1 MKLLRNIFD
10 LTDRYF
16 KSDGAL
22 SRFSGIYGATKT
34 FFFFPSP
41 VNSCAPLIR
50 DSLDLKRFMSF
61 VILALMPVTLFGIY
75 NTGYQFYFFMGAN
88 SAADINGAIALN
100 GVTGTIASV
109 GNPGFRQI
117 METGARHVLP
127 IILVSY
133 GVGFFWEILF
143 ATIRRHE
150 VTEGFL
156 VTGLLFPLTLPP
168 TISLW
173 QVAAGITFGIVIGKE
188 VFGGTGRN
196 ILNPALTARA
206 FLFFSYPV
214 SMSGST
220 VWHLIPHQ
228 SKDTLLSRMPEVVTT
243 TSGMIHKGVDALS
256 GATALSV
263 SGTGGHIQDLLV
275 QAGYSLKTLFF
286 GLHPGSIGET
296 SACLCFIG
304 AFFLVITGV
313 ANYRIIIGGIAGVV
327 ITALIFQKI
336 PGHEGTWF
344 AAGPLY
350 HLFAGGFALGIS
362 FMATDPVSAPGT
374 DSGRWIYGF
383 LIGFFTVLIRAVNP
397 AYVEGVMLSI
407 LFMNIFS
414 PLIDH
419 ITVQISVAKRIPNV

>member
-1 MKLLRNIFD
+1 MKLLRDMFKR
-10 LTDRYF
+10 TDRYF
-16 KSDGAL
+16 KPDGAL
-22 SRFSGIYGATKT
+22 SIFSGIYGATKS

-41 VNSCAPLIR
+41 VTHCAPHIR

-61 VILALMPVTLFGIY
+61 VILALIPVTLFGIY
-75 NTGYQFYFFMGAN
+75 NTGYQFYLLTGSTSSLTSE
-88 SAADINGAIALN
+88 SAVIVDRVAGSSGSALY
-100 GVTGTIASV
+100 A
-109 GNPGFRQI
+109 GFWQI
-117 METGARHVLP
+117 METGAIHVVP

-143 ATIRRHE
+143 ATIRRRE

-168 TISLW
+168 TVPLW
-173 QVAAGITFGIVIGKE
+173 QVAVGISFGVVIGKE

-206 FLFFSYPV
+206 FLFFSYPL
-214 SMSGST
+214 SMSGSS
-220 VWHLIPHQ
+220 VWHVMPQRGVLPGQTEELAAAGIG
-228 SKDTLLSRMPEVVTT
+228 TLAR
-243 TSGMIHKGVDALS
+243 GVDVMS
-256 GATALSV
+256 GATPLSI
-263 SGTGGHIQDLLV
+263 SGTTGHIQDLLV
-275 QAGYSLKTLFF
+275 QAGYPLETLFW

-296 SACLCFIG
+296 SALLCFLG
-304 AFFLVITGV
+304 ALFLIITGV
-313 ANYRIIIGGIAGVV
+313 ANYRIIIGGVAGVAV
-327 ITALIFQKI
+327 TALIFQRI

-344 AAGPLY
+344 AADPLY
-350 HLFAGGFALGIS
+350 HLFSGGFAFGIS

-383 LIGFFTVLIRAVNP
+383 LIGFFTLLIRAVNP

-419 ITVQISVAKRIPNV
+419 IAVKVAVAKRIPNG

>member
-1 MKLLRNIFD
+1 MKFLRDMFSR
-10 LTDRYF
+10 TERYF
-16 KSDGAL
+16 KPDGSL
-22 SRFSGIYGATKT
+22 SRFSAIYGATKS

-41 VNSCAPLIR
+41 VTHCAPHIR
-50 DSLDLKRFMSF
+50 DNLDLKRFMSF

-75 NTGYQFYFFMGAN
+75 NTGYQFYFFMGVK
-88 SAADINGAIALN
+88 SAAS
-100 GVTGTIASV
+100 GVTFAD
-109 GNPGFRQI
+109 PGFWKI
-117 METGARHVLP
+117 MELGATHVLP
-127 IILVSY
+127 IIMVSY

-168 TISLW
+168 TIPLW
-173 QVAAGITFGIVIGKE
+173 QVAVGITFGIVIGKE

-196 ILNPALTARA
+196 LLNPALTARA

-214 SMSGST
+214 SMSGTS
-220 VWHLIPHQ
+220 VWHLAP
-228 SKDTLLSRMPEVVTT
+228 KLVPSRGNIDVEAVGGIV
-243 TSGMIHKGVDALS
+243 HKGVDALS

-263 SGTGGHIQDLLV
+263 GGAAGHIQDLLV
-275 QAGYSLKTLFF
+275 QAGYPLKSLFF

-296 SACLCFIG
+296 SALLCFSG
-304 AFFLVITGV
+304 AFFLIITGV
-313 ANYRIIIGGIAGVV
+313 ANYRIIISGIAGVV
-327 ITALIFQKI
+327 ITALIFERI

-350 HLFAGGFALGIS
+350 HLFSGGFALGIS

-419 ITVQISVAKRIPNV
+419 ITVKMAVAKRIPNV